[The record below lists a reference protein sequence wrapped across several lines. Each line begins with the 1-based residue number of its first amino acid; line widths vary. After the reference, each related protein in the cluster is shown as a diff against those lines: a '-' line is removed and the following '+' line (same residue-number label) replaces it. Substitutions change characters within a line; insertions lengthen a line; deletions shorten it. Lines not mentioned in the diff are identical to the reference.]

1 MTGRSPRRPGEH
13 RLTATSTST
22 RSWCRP
28 SSHRLLSPTWEVL
41 IAAAVLALMLLVAFL
56 R

>member
-13 RLTATSTST
+13 RLTATPT